1 MFKAIVLGFTA
12 TTNMVLVGVGGALAG
27 AAALAAAQAI
37 RNPRVVEVPA
47 SPIVQPG
54 R

>member
-1 MFKAIVLGFTA
+1 MFKAIILGFTA

-37 RNPRVVEVPA
+37 RNPRTAVVEP